1 MYRQGFHKILRL
13 EAGIGPLRFLCYFGI
28 RRRGMA
34 VWDFKGKAGNSQV
47 DEKEQT
53 RGKPTL

>member
-1 MYRQGFHKILRL
+1 MQGFHKILRL
-13 EAGIGPLRFLCYFGI
+13 EARIGPFKFLRYSGL

-47 DEKEQT
+47 DEKAQT
-53 RGKPTL
+53 RDKPTL